1 MSSAVI
7 PEIEEIK
14 KEFRDLQN
22 KYQEYLSK
30 VDPDLIYDLLINAQE
45 NPKVTPMY
53 MLEVFTKPGADSQG
67 VRNCIYEK
75 TGMVPSIYDNGTHYV
90 TNQKLTLEMLKEI
103 SDHEDV
109 LEVTGVYTG
118 GVGGL
123 GASHEQ
129 TDHSGHAYDYDESLF
144 SPISLAEEQEEELG
158 AGKQQPEA
166 HVPVALNE
174 DRHSVLV
181 AGHRLL
187 DMTVKLPFYANM
199 FSDAGFSV
207 TTDQTVPDALV
218 DSLVISGNETT
229 VAARFTELLAAGLDE
244 LNVTLL
250 PITDASDEQSRLMHL
265 IGRL

>member
-1 MSSAVI
+1 MPSAVK

-53 MLEVFTKPGADSQG
+53 TLEVFTKPGADSQA

-75 TGMVPSIYDNGTHYV
+75 TGTVPSIYDNGTHYV
-90 TNQKLTLEMLKEI
+90 INQKLTLELLKEI

-118 GVGGL
+118 GEGGL

-129 TDHSGHAYDYDESLF
+129 TDHRGHTYDYDESLF
-144 SPISLAEEQEEELG
+144 SPISLSEEQEEELG
-158 AGKQQPEA
+158 AGKQQPETS
-166 HVPVALNE
+166 ALSSSSTTIERTNIIAKMKTP
-174 DRHSVLV
+174 DYNKNFRRLIYTAMGI
-181 AGHRLL
+181 AG
-187 DMTVKLPFYANM
+187 AI
-199 FSDAGFSV
+199 
-207 TTDQTVPDALV
+207 ALIG
-218 DSLVISGNETT
+218 LIISGGKQK
-229 VAARFTELLAAGLDE
+229 RFI
-244 LNVTLL
+244 N
-250 PITDASDEQSRLMHL
+250 
-265 IGRL
+265 

>member
-1 MSSAVI
+1 MSSAVK

-53 MLEVFTKPGADSQG
+53 TLEVFTKPGADSQAA
-67 VRNCIYEK
+67 RNCIYEK
-75 TGMVPSIYDNGTHYV
+75 TGTVPSIYDNGTHYV

-103 SDHEDV
+103 SDYEDV

-118 GVGGL
+118 GVGSL

-158 AGKQQPEA
+158 AGKQQPETSA
-166 HVPVALNE
+166 SSSSSTTIERTNIKAKMKTQDYNKNFRRLIYTVMGIAGAIALIG
-174 DRHSVLV
+174 LI
-181 AGHRLL
+181 
-187 DMTVKLPFYANM
+187 
-199 FSDAGFSV
+199 
-207 TTDQTVPDALV
+207 
-218 DSLVISGNETT
+218 ISGGKQK
-229 VAARFTELLAAGLDE
+229 RFI
-244 LNVTLL
+244 N
-250 PITDASDEQSRLMHL
+250 
-265 IGRL
+265 

>member
-1 MSSAVI
+1 MEPFHGYVLFRICFALELRLYTHQQLAVGRSAPPLV
-7 PEIEEIK
+7 
-14 KEFRDLQN
+14 
-22 KYQEYLSK
+22 
-30 VDPDLIYDLLINAQE
+30 
-45 NPKVTPMY
+45 
-53 MLEVFTKPGADSQG
+53 
-67 VRNCIYEK
+67 
-75 TGMVPSIYDNGTHYV
+75 
-90 TNQKLTLEMLKEI
+90 
-103 SDHEDV
+103 
-109 LEVTGVYTG
+109 
-118 GVGGL
+118 
-123 GASHEQ
+123 
-129 TDHSGHAYDYDESLF
+129 
-144 SPISLAEEQEEELG
+144 
-158 AGKQQPEA
+158 A

-207 TTDQTVPDALV
+207 TPDQTVPDALV
-218 DSLVISGNETT
+218 DCLVISGNETT

>member
-158 AGKQQPEA
+158 AGKQQPETS
-166 HVPVALNE
+166 ALPSSSTTIERTNIKAKMKTP
-174 DRHSVLV
+174 DYNKNFRRLLYTVMGV
-181 AGHRLL
+181 AG
-187 DMTVKLPFYANM
+187 AI
-199 FSDAGFSV
+199 
-207 TTDQTVPDALV
+207 ALIG
-218 DSLVISGNETT
+218 LIISGGKQK
-229 VAARFTELLAAGLDE
+229 RFI
-244 LNVTLL
+244 N
-250 PITDASDEQSRLMHL
+250 
-265 IGRL
+265 